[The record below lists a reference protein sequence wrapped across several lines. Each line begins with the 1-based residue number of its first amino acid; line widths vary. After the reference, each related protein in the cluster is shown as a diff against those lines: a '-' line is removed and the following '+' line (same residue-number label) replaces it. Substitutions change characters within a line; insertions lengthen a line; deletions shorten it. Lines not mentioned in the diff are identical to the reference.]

1 MGNVL
6 FLTHRL
12 PYPPNKGD
20 KVRTYHLLKYL
31 AAGHRVFLGTF
42 VDDPADRVHIERVRA
57 DCAGLHV
64 AEIDPRL
71 AKLGSLVGLAT
82 GEALTLPYYRDKG
95 LRAWIGETCARERI
109 DAAMIFSS
117 AMMQYADAI
126 DATTKLAVFD
136 DVDSAKWTQYAD
148 NHRWPL
154 SWLYRREGRK
164 LLEFERGAAMAA
176 TCTFFVTDNEAALF
190 ASLAPEC
197 AGKLGVVC
205 NGVDAEFFSPAHVS
219 TSPFGPDEL
228 PIVFT
233 GAMDYWPN
241 VDAVAWFAAEV
252 MPRLRRTWPQLRFYI
267 VGRSPTAQVRALAR
281 ADIVITGTVA
291 DVRPYLRHAALVVAP
306 LRLARGIQNKILEAM
321 AMGRAVVAAASC
333 AGALDA
339 AAGRDLLVAESAEDY
354 AREVGRMLTDRERA
368 AAIGVAA
375 RERVMARYSWDAHLA
390 GFDPYLSAIPPKVT
404 GGGARP
410 NGPAQVDQ
418 QCEAA

>member
-31 AAGHRVFLGTF
+31 SAGHRVFLGTF
-42 VDDPADRVHIERVRA
+42 VDDPADRAHVERVRA
-57 DCAGLHV
+57 SCAGLHV
-64 AEIDPRL
+64 ADLAPRL
-71 AKLGSLVGLAT
+71 AKLGSLIGLAT
-82 GEALTLPYYRDKG
+82 GEALTLPYYRNQG
-95 LRAWIGETCARERI
+95 LRAWIGDICARERI

-126 DATTKLAVFD
+126 PAQTKLAVFD
-136 DVDSAKWTQYAD
+136 DVDSAKWAQYAD

-164 LLEFERGAAMAA
+164 LLAFERRAAMAA
-176 TCTFFVTDNEAALF
+176 TRTFFVTENEAALF
-190 ASLAPEC
+190 AGLAPEC

-205 NGVDAEFFSPAHVS
+205 NGVDAEFFSPAHAL
-219 TSPFGPDEL
+219 TSPFGPGEA
-228 PIVFT
+228 PVVFT

-252 MPRLRRTWPQLRFYI
+252 MPRLRQTWPRLRFYI
-267 VGRSPTAQVRALAR
+267 VGRSPTAQVQALACP
-281 ADIVITGTVA
+281 DIVVTGTVA

-321 AMGRAVVAAASC
+321 AMGRAVVAADTC
-333 AGALDA
+333 AAALDA
-339 AAGRDLLVAESAEDY
+339 AAGRDLVTAASADDY
-354 AREVGRMLTDRERA
+354 VREIGRLLTDGAHA

-375 RERVMARYSWDAHLA
+375 RDRVVARYSWDAHLA
-390 GFDPYLSAIPPKVT
+390 GFDPYLSAPPPRVT
-404 GGGARP
+404 GDGARSI
-410 NGPAQVDQ
+410 GQAQGNA
-418 QCEAA
+418 QCGAA